1 MIPAR
6 DVAAVAG
13 MTVSCAVVALVVG
26 AGLLRLLRG
35 RSVVTHLLVVS
46 CAALA
51 TVAGAVLVT
60 TRKMFLSSHDSRVV
74 LVVSALA
81 AVSAVGVA
89 LLLGGSLRRAGRAL
103 ATAAV
108 QVGDPAYGGAPDM
121 PTGELR
127 TVAAALDDAHERLA
141 AARAAIEATE
151 TSRRQLVAGMSHD
164 LRTPLAGMRAMV
176 ESLDDGVVRD
186 PETVS
191 RYHRQLG
198 LEVDRVAQMVS
209 DLFELSRVEGPMR
222 LHLERVAAGDLVEEA
237 LASADPVARVKGV
250 RLVGRAS
257 PELPVDV
264 DPDEFGR
271 VMRNLLLNAIR
282 HTPSD
287 GTIAVSAD
295 GGTGGSSGRGV
306 VRITVVDACG
316 GIPED
321 DLPRLFE
328 TAFRGSA
335 ARTSADG
342 EGGGYGLAIARG
354 IVEAH
359 RGVIAVANQQPGC
372 RFEVLL
378 PRASDSAV

>member
-1 MIPAR
+1 VIPAA
-6 DVAAVAG
+6 DIGVVAG
-13 MTVSCAVVALVVG
+13 LTAACAVVSLVVG
-26 AGLLRLLRG
+26 GVLLRLLRG

-51 TVAGAVLVT
+51 TVAGAALVT
-60 TRKMFLSSHDSRVV
+60 TRAMFLSSHDSQLV
-74 LVVSALA
+74 LVVSSLA
-81 AVSAVGVA
+81 VASAVGVA

-103 ATAAV
+103 ASAAV
-108 QVGDPAYGGAPDM
+108 KVGDPAYDGAPDM

-127 TVAAALDDAHERLA
+127 TVATALDDAHGRLA
-141 AARAAIEATE
+141 RARALVEATE
-151 TSRRQLVAGMSHD
+151 VSRRQLVAGLSHD
-164 LRTPLAGMRAMV
+164 LRTPLAGMRAMI
-176 ESLDDGVVRD
+176 ESLADGVVAD

-198 LEVDRVAQMVS
+198 VEVDRVAQMVS

-222 LHLERVAAGDLVEEA
+222 LHLERIAAGDLVDEA

-250 RLVGRAS
+250 QLVGQAS
-257 PELPVDV
+257 SAGLLVDV

-287 GTIAVSAD
+287 GTVAVSANSDSRDAGD
-295 GGTGGSSGRGV
+295 GM
-306 VRITVVDACG
+306 VRITVADACG
-316 GIPED
+316 GIPDE

-328 TAFRGSA
+328 TAFRGTASRSA
-335 ARTSADG
+335 TDG
-342 EGGGYGLAIARG
+342 QGGGYGLAIARG

-359 RGVIAVANQQPGC
+359 RGAIAVANHHPGC

-378 PRASDSAV
+378 PQAAD